1 MKIMLGYNQ
10 FPLDSNVITVTLDQA
25 KAFKAQVHLV
35 TSMAVGEEVPK
46 IEFDTAEENL
56 NKAKQ
61 FFLDQGIDCVARLI
75 ETGMGVE
82 EDLVQY
88 AETHKIDEVIIGVK
102 SRSKLGKLIFGST
115 AQYVILKSSCP
126 VVAVKASAVEDEDE

>member
-10 FPLDSNVITVTLDQA
+10 FPLDSSVITVTLDQA

-61 FFLDQGIDCVARLI
+61 FFLDQGIDCVALLI

>member
-1 MKIMLGYNQ
+1 
-10 FPLDSNVITVTLDQA
+10 VITVTLDQA

-61 FFLDQGIDCVARLI
+61 FFLDQGIDCVALLI

>member
-1 MKIMLGYNQ
+1 
-10 FPLDSNVITVTLDQA
+10 
-25 KAFKAQVHLV
+25 
-35 TSMAVGEEVPK
+35 MAVGEAVPK
-46 IEFDTAEENL
+46 TEFDTAEDNL
-56 NKAKQ
+56 KRARQ

-126 VVAVKASAVEDEDE
+126 VVAVKQSAVEDEDE